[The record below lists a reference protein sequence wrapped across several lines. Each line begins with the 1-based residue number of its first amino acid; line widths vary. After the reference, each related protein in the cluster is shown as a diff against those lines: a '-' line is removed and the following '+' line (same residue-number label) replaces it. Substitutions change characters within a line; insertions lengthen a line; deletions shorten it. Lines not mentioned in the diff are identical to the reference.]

1 MRWLKKREVV
11 IYFMLQKKFG
21 TNEFNV
27 GEALE
32 YLSPYFSKKVSL
44 NVIRYFYN
52 TGILIKTGELRYKLI
67 PWDEYMLDVS
77 FKYLRRRATL
87 HHKIQ
92 S

>member
-11 IYFMLQKKFG
+11 IYFLLQKKFG

-87 HHKIQ
+87 HHKIR